1 MSSRPLIPRQTL
13 FGNPAV
19 VDVRISPDGQWLSWL
34 APYEGVMNVWM
45 APVDDA
51 SAANPL
57 TRTQGRP
64 IGDYWW
70 TPDSRFVLFLKDETG
85 DENHHAFAVD
95 PLTLELRD
103 LTPLDGISARIGR
116 LSRQVPGKLI
126 VGLNDR
132 DARWHDYY
140 VTDIATGER
149 ELVWLNT
156 HGFSSVGFDWKLAP
170 RYAGAA
176 SAGGGYAYWRIEG
189 GEVKPWQEL
198 SYEDSLGT
206 RPITFDAANARLLK
220 LSSVGCN
227 TSVLLWQDWPDGTET
242 AVAGHPRYDVSKIK
256 LHPVTREVEAA
267 AVRGARDEWIFAAP
281 EVQADFALLRKE
293 LPGFEF
299 NITSQTEDNRKWTAV
314 AQKAEHPATYFL
326 LDRGRQALT
335 ELFCARPELKSYP
348 LAPMHAIETKARD
361 GLDLVSYLTL
371 PAEVQ
376 GPRPEKP
383 LPMILIVHGGP
394 WSRDA
399 YGYRADHQWLANRG
413 YAVLSVNYRGSSG
426 FGKAFVAAAEK
437 QHAAKMHDD
446 LVDTVDWAVREG
458 IADKD
463 KVAIFG
469 GSYGGYASFVAATF
483 TPDVF
488 CCSVPVVG
496 IANLQTLL
504 ESMPPYW
511 TGIAEFMYRSY
522 GDPRTEEGRALLA
535 ERSPLHKVDR
545 ISKPML
551 IFHGAN
557 DVRCKVAESDA
568 IVAAMQSKGIPVTY
582 VVFPDEGH
590 GFRKPENQ
598 LAYRAIAEAFFARQL
613 GGACEPMG
621 ENLNGSSHEVQA
633 GAEILSEL
641 TVAAS

>member
-568 IVAAMQSKGIPVTY
+568 IVAAMQAKGIPVTY